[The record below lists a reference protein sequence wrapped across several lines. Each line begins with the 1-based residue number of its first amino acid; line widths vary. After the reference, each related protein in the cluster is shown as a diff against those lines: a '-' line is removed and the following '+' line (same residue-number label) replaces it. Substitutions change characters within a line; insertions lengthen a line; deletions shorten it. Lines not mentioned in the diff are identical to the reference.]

1 MNTIAVPNAV
11 MQCQQGF
18 DEKCGLYF
26 VHIIEKGR
34 FFIPVYGRNE
44 REIAAGAFY
53 GGTVYTLIAGLF

>member
-1 MNTIAVPNAV
+1 MWFIFCPYNRKRA
-11 MQCQQGF
+11 
-18 DEKCGLYF
+18 
-26 VHIIEKGR
+26 